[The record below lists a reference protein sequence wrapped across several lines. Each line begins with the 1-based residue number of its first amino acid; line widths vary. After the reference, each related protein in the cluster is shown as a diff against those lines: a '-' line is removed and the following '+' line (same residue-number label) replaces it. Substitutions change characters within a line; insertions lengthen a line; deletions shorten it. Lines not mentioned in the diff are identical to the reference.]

1 MAAARGVPVRTYLGF
16 DYGTRRIGVA
26 VGQSVTR
33 TASPL
38 ATIAVRHGR
47 IDWDTLA
54 RLVAEWQPD
63 GFVLGRPLTDDGRPP
78 ALAPAIER
86 FARRLHG
93 RFNRP
98 VAFVDERLS
107 SYAAGRDAPAHAAGL
122 DAGAA
127 RLILESWLAAPE
139 NRDAS

>member
-1 MAAARGVPVRTYLGF
+1 MATRGVTGRTYLAF

-33 TASPL
+33 TANPL
-38 ATIAVRHGR
+38 TTVHVRHGR
-47 IDWDTLA
+47 IDWDALA

-63 GFVLGRPLTDDGRPP
+63 GFVLGLPGTADGRPH
-78 ALAPAIER
+78 ALKPAIER

-93 RFNRP
+93 RFQRP

-107 SYAAGRDAPAHAAGL
+107 SYAAGREQSLHAAGL
-122 DAGAA
+122 DAAAA

-139 NRDAS
+139 NRDVP